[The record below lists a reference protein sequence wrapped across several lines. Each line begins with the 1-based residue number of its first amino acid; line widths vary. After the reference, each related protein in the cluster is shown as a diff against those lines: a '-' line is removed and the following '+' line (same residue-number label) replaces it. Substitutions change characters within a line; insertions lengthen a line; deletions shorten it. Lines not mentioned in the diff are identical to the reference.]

1 MKYILLLKFYLGGL
15 RVGVSNELLKES
27 LSKIGSR
34 SKEEIEENW
43 YGFSFPYYGF
53 FQWLE
58 GKNYLKNLTP
68 KICFIPLCCQI
79 HLMKI

>member
-1 MKYILLLKFYLGGL
+1 MNY
-15 RVGVSNELLKES
+15 LKES
-27 LSKIGSR
+27 LSTIGSR

-58 GKNYLKNLTP
+58 GKKLPDEFNSKRFVLFLYVVKS
-68 KICFIPLCCQI
+68 I
-79 HLMKI
+79 